1 MKRLMALSLSVT
13 VLILFFIG
21 CTGETGPTGP
31 EGPAGEDGVDGGAA
45 WYDFSLV
52 FSPTVSSGYFS
63 LYSHTIY
70 EDNDAVITYWK
81 ADSVTFVQ
89 LPYNFYSST
98 TVPVYFYTVIDES
111 YDVPWLWVLT
121 ERADSVGGSPWATT
135 VVCDFRAVVIK
146 TVAGKSAPKIDYSNY
161 LAVKEYY
168 NLPD

>member
-1 MKRLMALSLSVT
+1 MKRSAMLILPVLVLSLS
-13 VLILFFIG
+13 LLG

-31 EGPAGEDGVDGGAA
+31 EGPAGPAAA

-63 LYSHTIY
+63 LYDHTIY
-70 EDNDAVITYWK
+70 QDNDAVITYWK

-89 LPYNFYSST
+89 LPYNFYSSS

-111 YDVPWLWVLT
+111 YSEPWLWVLT
-121 ERADSVGGSPWATT
+121 ERADTVGGSPWAAT

-146 TVAGKSAPKIDYSNY
+146 TVPGKSAPKLDYGNY

-168 NLPD
+168 HLPD

>member
-1 MKRLMALSLSVT
+1 MKRSAMLILPVLALSL
-13 VLILFFIG
+13 FFLG

-31 EGPAGEDGVDGGAA
+31 EGPAGPAAA

-52 FSPTVSSGYFS
+52 FSPTVSSGHFS
-63 LYSHTIY
+63 LYAYTVY

-81 ADSVTFVQ
+81 ADSVTFVM

-111 YDVPWLWVLT
+111 YDEPWLWVFT
-121 ERADSVGGSPWATT
+121 ERADTTGGSPWATT
-135 VVCDFRAVVIK
+135 VTLDFRTVVIK
-146 TVAGKSAPKIDYSNY
+146 TVPGKSPPKLDYGNY
-161 LAVKEYY
+161 LAVKQYY